1 MTFLVRQL
9 APTDKGLPIE
19 IYVFVNDVA
28 WANYEDIQADIF
40 DHLLASLERFDL
52 RAYQMPSG
60 ADLASLAAS
69 SPAPP

>member
-9 APTDKGLPIE
+9 APTEKGLPIE

-28 WANYEDIQADIF
+28 WVSYEGIQSDIF

-60 ADLASLAAS
+60 ADLATFTAS
-69 SPAPP
+69 STE